1 VNPIQL
7 TERQE
12 RIIALVKETGPIT
25 SEQIAERL
33 GLHRATLRPDLAVL
47 TMTGMLEARPRVG
60 YYYRGNSARVLMA
73 EEIRRY
79 KVKDIKSVPVVVK
92 SGASLY
98 DTIVTMFMEDVG
110 SVFVVEDGGILDGVV
125 SRKDLL
131 KASLGQMDLRQ
142 MPVSVMMTR
151 MPNLVVAFPEES
163 VYEAAK
169 KISEHEVDSLP
180 VVRLLEGDK
189 FEIIGRI
196 TKTNIARLF
205 VEIGESVV

>member
-1 VNPIQL
+1 MQL

-12 RIIALVKETGPIT
+12 RIVALVKETGPIT

-33 GLHRATLRPDLAVL
+33 GVHRATLRPDLAIL
-47 TMTGMLEARPRVG
+47 TMTGILEARPRVG
-60 YYYRGNSARVLMA
+60 YYHRGKSAKVLIA

-92 SGASLY
+92 SGAALY
-98 DTIVTMFMEDVG
+98 DTIVTMFVEDVG
-110 SVFVVEDGGILDGVV
+110 SVFVVGDGGILEGVV

-131 KASLGQMDLRQ
+131 KATLGQIDLRQ

-169 KISEHEVDSLP
+169 KITEHEIDSLP
-180 VVRLLEGDK
+180 VVRLLQGEK
-189 FEIIGRI
+189 YEVIGRI

-205 VEIGESVV
+205 VEIGEAVV